1 MVKFEFA
8 ETIDIPEI
16 ALSPN
21 MFRKLGRQANTTETG
36 RGVQLGK
43 DVARAVVVA
52 GELIASRK
60 GAKVQR
66 L

>member
-21 MFRKLGRQANTTETG
+21 MFRKLGR
-36 RGVQLGK
+36 
-43 DVARAVVVA
+43 
-52 GELIASRK
+52 
-60 GAKVQR
+60 
-66 L
+66 